1 MTDSTGDVWTSQLRI
16 AGDAVEDAPQ
26 IAFAERRDRRG
37 RLVRLYLLAEP
48 VAPGAEAFIDGFVTR
63 IGEAFDPAKRS
74 LTGALAEAIEGRHQE
89 LREWNREHLPAQQA
103 AYGLS
108 AALLREGEPG
118 ILCQAGPS
126 LAVLAGDPP
135 PGALREL
142 HVRGRQGDDPAA
154 QPIGGGGALR
164 VQFFPMPAARDGW
177 ALLLTSNAQRLLD
190 AGARANIQ
198 QLAVDQ
204 VLPNLYPALRDL
216 NRTAA
221 LIISLPPTQPP
232 NHPTAQ
238 PAAPPPDRP
247 PAAQPAPEPPAVE
260 PPPKLERDP
269 IQINADPPDQPTQRS
284 APDEPPPAAPQ
295 PQPQPK
301 PKPEPPRRADAG
313 RELVFEAPPE
323 PRGAWPAN
331 PFAAVELS
339 TLVATGAT
347 ASAGSPPSW
356 SRALAELSGNLPN
369 PAANRPEL
377 ERKRRRLPPLRTAL
391 IAFTAMVLLLAAA
404 SAALLAP
411 TLLSRGDQQFSE
423 RLESARQGLAAAA
436 LGVDV
441 PVARQ
446 SLRTALGDVN
456 LALEDKPLDQ
466 QALDLRAEIEA
477 ALAELDLLSVPTEF
491 ETLVDLG
498 RFGPAIAVGAVYQPA
513 NQTDVRLY
521 ALDDAGGR
529 IFAISPTGVAA
540 EIFSENA
547 PLSQNGA
554 QQTARPV
561 SLALDGNALWVLDAE
576 RQLFRLDA
584 TGALLIDIPQS
595 ARLGSLDAI
604 AVADAALWLLDAAG
618 GAVWRFPLT
627 EGGALDSP
635 TRWIPRTDLAAGVE
649 IAVASRPDGATDLFV
664 AMSDGR
670 LRRFTDGE
678 EQPLTLQGLD
688 REPLAPASL
697 TIGRSSGMLYLA
709 DRGNNRVLIFS
720 PDGALSRQI
729 AADQL
734 AGLRGVAVDEARS
747 QIIYALP
754 TRLITSPLPAAND
767 QNGG

>member
-1 MTDSTGDVWTSQLRI
+1 MTDSTGNVWTSHLRI
-16 AGDAVEDAPQ
+16 AGGDAVEDAPQ
-26 IAFAERRDRRG
+26 IAFAERRDRRA

-63 IGEAFDPAKRS
+63 VGEAFDPAKRS

-177 ALLLTSNAQRLLD
+177 ALLLTSNARHLLD
-190 AGARANIQ
+190 ASARANIQ

-232 NHPTAQ
+232 T
-238 PAAPPPDRP
+238 PPDQSADRAPTSPATP
-247 PAAQPAPEPPAVE
+247 PPAPEPPAIE

-269 IQINADPPDQPTQRS
+269 IQIDA
-284 APDEPPPAAPQ
+284 APPAQPIQ
-295 PQPQPK
+295 PEPQPQPK
-301 PKPEPPRRADAG
+301 PEPPPCADAG

-323 PRGAWPAN
+323 PRSAWPAN

-339 TLVATGAT
+339 TLAAAAT
-347 ASAGSPPSW
+347 ASASSPPSW
-356 SRALAELSGNLPN
+356 SRALAELSGNFPD

-377 ERKRRRLPPLRTAL
+377 ERKRRRLPPLHTAL
-391 IAFTAMVLLLAAA
+391 IAFAAMALLLATA

-423 RLESARQGLAAAA
+423 RLKSARQGLAAAA
-436 LGVDV
+436 LGVDI
-441 PVARQ
+441 PAARQ

-498 RFGPAIAVGAVYQPA
+498 RFGPGIAIGAVYQPD

-529 IFAISPTGVAA
+529 IFAISPTGTAA

-547 PLSQNGA
+547 PLSRNGA

-604 AVADAALWLLDAAG
+604 AVAGTVLWLLDAAG
-618 GAVWRFPLT
+618 GTVWRFPLA

-635 TRWIPRTDLAAGVE
+635 TRWIPRTDLAAGVD
-649 IAVASRPDGATDLFV
+649 IAVASRPDGTTDLFI

-678 EQPLTLQGLD
+678 EQPLALQGLD

-709 DRGNNRVLIFS
+709 DRGNNRVLIFD

-729 AADQL
+729 VAEQL

-767 QNGG
+767 QNSG